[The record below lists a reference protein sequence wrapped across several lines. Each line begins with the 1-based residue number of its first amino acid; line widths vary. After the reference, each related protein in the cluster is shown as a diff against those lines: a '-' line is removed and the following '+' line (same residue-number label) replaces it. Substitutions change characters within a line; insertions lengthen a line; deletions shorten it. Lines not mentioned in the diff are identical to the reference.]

1 MYGSVEKEL
10 YYKKKSFCTN
20 KRALQKKE
28 LFCKKKGSF
37 SPSFISNCAIW
48 SDFGGHKIL
57 GFFN

>member
-37 SPSFISNCAIW
+37 SPSFISNCAI
-48 SDFGGHKIL
+48 
-57 GFFN
+57 